1 MIFLNDKQLA
11 IQLISWFENF
21 PNNNAQCEL
30 DKKFR
35 KELHKFQK
43 NRWHGNWISIVL
55 PYFNQQFMAC

>member
-21 PNNNAQCEL
+21 PNNNTQCEL

-35 KELHKFQK
+35 EELHKFQK